1 MNLFKIFQELFLFL
15 ALRVS
20 LIIFVIGSL
29 LLLVSRLLNNIFYY
43 SHKYKTDIKESLSLV
58 FWNLKLLLAKSSKI
72 YFTGLPYQSLEH
84 PLIFGDRPT
93 FKRLEEYGILSS
105 ISKQNS
111 VLDLGCAEGFLG
123 ITISRL
129 TGASVLNIDHNQE
142 AVRQG
147 LNLVRVLNLTS
158 VRYFVG
164 DIRSFSS
171 KNKFDRIL
179 AMAAYKTD
187 DGGIHMNLQEYLFR
201 IKKLLTKNGLIYFE
215 SHWETQE
222 FETHFVSTVSIAG
235 LVVKELKWVDSGNRL
250 FAVIS
255 KP

>member
-1 MNLFKIFQELFLFL
+1 L

-20 LIIFVIGSL
+20 LIIFIIGQL
-29 LLLVSRLLNNIFYY
+29 LLLASRYLINVCYY
-43 SHKYKTDIKESLSLV
+43 NSKYKTNIRESFFLV
-58 FWNLKLLLAKSSKI
+58 CWNLKLLLQKGKKI

-105 ISKQNS
+105 ISKEHR

-123 ITISRL
+123 ITIFRL
-129 TGASVLNIDHNQE
+129 TGATVLNVDHNQQ

-147 LNLVRVLNLTS
+147 LNLVRVLNLTG
-158 VRYFVG
+158 VRYFVS

-171 KNKFDRIL
+171 KSLFDRIL

-187 DGGIHMNLQEYLFR
+187 DGGIHMNLQEYLFT
-201 IKKLLTKNGLIYFE
+201 ISKLLKKNGLIYFE
-215 SHWETQE
+215 SHWETQK
-222 FETHFVSTVSIAG
+222 FETHFVSTVSILG

-250 FAVIS
+250 FAVIA